1 MPKQK
6 PAARKNKSS
15 PASSAPAT
23 RMRRN
28 VLRQFDST
36 EQAEQA
42 DREYWWAQ
50 TPAYR
55 LRALERLRQRNYG
68 YGQGQPLPRFQR
80 TIRIIELGGK

>member
-1 MPKQK
+1 MK
-6 PAARKNKSS
+6 
-15 PASSAPAT
+15 
-23 RMRRN
+23 RN
-28 VLRQFDST
+28 ELRQFGSM

-42 DREYWWAQ
+42 EREYWWSQ

-80 TIRIIELGGK
+80 TIRIAKLGGS